1 MRSGAATSKNSRR
14 SVDDEVASEIVHLKH
29 HMNTPWVSLLVSVA
43 RRSTHA
49 LFDGF
54 FDRALK
60 EGDFTA
66 QDTVNPCKSAPPMTY
81 SAGCEPVWQQQAF
94 ELWKTCM
101 QTSKPIELKGQ
112 PIAGGKFPLICTPLV
127 GRTLEKIMAELDVVL
142 PKQPDVLEWRVDF
155 FEQIGDTSAV
165 IAAAKAIKNKAGDT
179 PLLFTRRSIL
189 EGGEKIPLNEGQVL
203 ALYEA
208 VCKSQSIDLID
219 YEMANEPTNIVRV
232 RTAARASDIRLVL
245 SFHNFSFTPGL
256 ETLVDRF
263 LTADQLGA
271 DVAKVAVMPR
281 DLDDVLTLLQ
291 ATREASKKLRIPLI
305 SMSMGPYGA
314 MTRLFGWTFGSAL
327 TFAVGASSSAP
338 GQVPIEDLNTVL
350 GILQKSIAGQ

>member
-1 MRSGAATSKNSRR
+1 
-14 SVDDEVASEIVHLKH
+14 
-29 HMNTPWVSLLVSVA
+29 
-43 RRSTHA
+43 
-49 LFDGF
+49 
-54 FDRALK
+54 
-60 EGDFTA
+60 
-66 QDTVNPCKSAPPMTY
+66 
-81 SAGCEPVWQQQAF
+81 
-94 ELWKTCM
+94 M

-127 GRTLEKIMAELDVVL
+127 GRTIDKVMAELDVVL
-142 PKQPDVLEWRVDF
+142 PKQPDVLEWRVDY

-165 IAAAKAIKNKAGDT
+165 IAAAKAIKIKASGI
-179 PLLFTRRSIL
+179 PLLFTRRSTL

-208 VCKSQSIDLID
+208 VCESKSIDLID
-219 YEMANEPTNIVRV
+219 YEMANDAPNIVRV
-232 RTAARASDIRLVL
+232 RTAARASDIKLVL
-245 SFHNFSFTPGL
+245 SFHNFAFTPGL
-256 ETLVDRF
+256 ETLVAKF

-281 DLDDVLTLLQ
+281 DLDDVLTLLA

-305 SMSMGPYGA
+305 SMSMGPFGA

-350 GILQKSIAGQ
+350 GILQKSIAGK